1 MFLVC
6 LISSAARLLFQFD
19 YVYLFRDSTIQ
30 ANLMGLAAPSI
41 DGTKL
46 VNIFHTTKNCTKNFQ
61 NIFIN
66 FFSLPREKVF
76 SAQRAIFFDF
86 WQAKQ
91 FDAGTQVRYDL

>member
-1 MFLVC
+1 MQSRARSSYAEPQPAVAVD
-6 LISSAARLLFQFD
+6 ISITTA
-19 YVYLFRDSTIQ
+19 
-30 ANLMGLAAPSI
+30 
-41 DGTKL
+41 KL
-46 VNIFHTTKNCTKNFQ
+46 VNIFHATKNCAKNFQ